1 LTQLSSYLHFW
12 RQIFFFL
19 ASIGALIVIHY
30 GHHPNDNTDNK
41 NEGNNGNNY
50 FTKHFFFVLPWLV
63 SIPDFYKKE
72 KYERKRKIT
81 MMQTET
87 RLCLCGEVEDEEGT
101 WAELL

>member
-1 LTQLSSYLHFW
+1 MTTPTTRMREITGTTTL
-12 RQIFFFL
+12 RNI
-19 ASIGALIVIHY
+19 
-30 GHHPNDNTDNK
+30 
-41 NEGNNGNNY
+41 
-50 FTKHFFFVLPWLV
+50 FFFVLPWLV

-87 RLCLCGEVEDEEGT
+87 WLCLCGEVEDEEGT